1 MRSTGGGSPLL
12 AGAAAALVLLG
23 ALIPASANRGGPEPG
38 APAPERAAGR
48 EEAGRSGGADAASAR
63 PTTDDLLGS
72 WRPREYRLEDGEVL
86 PVDGRIVFLGEDGA
100 SEGEWMVVFFV
111 TRGDPGT
118 AAPAGAP
125 LRGSAEGGQFFRDG
139 DTLTLTHAYHLS
151 AGEAVGAL
159 PEAPLRMA
167 MRSHPE
173 AAENHREPCRFT
185 IEGGRL
191 TLVFPS
197 GNSMV
202 FARV

>member
-12 AGAAAALVLLG
+12 PGAAAALVLLG
-23 ALIPASANRGGPEPG
+23 APISAGANRVGPAPG
-38 APAPERAAGR
+38 APAPEPAAG
-48 EEAGRSGGADAASAR
+48 AR
-63 PTTDDLLGS
+63 PAAARQSGEGLLGS
-72 WRPREYRLEDGEVL
+72 WRPREYRLEGGAVL
-86 PVDGRIVFLGEDGA
+86 PVDGRIVFLGEEGA

-111 TRGDPGT
+111 TGGDPGT
-118 AAPAGAP
+118 AASSGAA

-167 MRSHPE
+167 MRSFPE

-185 IEGGRL
+185 VEGGRL
-191 TLVFPS
+191 TLFFPS

-202 FARV
+202 FERG